1 MGRREHREGSEVMT
15 MSPGESRIDQSS
27 PLPWP
32 DGFGPESR
40 RRVIVFAT
48 LPILILFTLIALVMT
63 LAAIV
68 SGNGQQALF
77 GIAATLFLVA
87 TALIPVRIFRTRRTS
102 AALTGQSRTG
112 DTGLIVPAWRWF
124 PLITTA
130 WLVAGLVF
138 AIPHVVIRLFEDYS
152 TSGQAV
158 RGYLGALALLLASA
172 LFVWLLARTL
182 TAAKN
187 GKRIILTPSG
197 IELGDGHMRQIVEWK
212 NVIEVAAVPQPR
224 FATIRLPAR
233 PNSITIDKPDR
244 WARKRKS
251 AGVLVI
257 YTLEFD
263 IDSALVYHLIHF
275 YWQHPEARDELTSD
289 AVIERMR
296 RGDLTG

>member
-1 MGRREHREGSEVMT
+1 MMT

-40 RRVIVFAT
+40 RRVMLFAT
-48 LPILILFTLIALVMT
+48 LPILTLFTLIALVMA

-68 SGNGQQALF
+68 AGKGQQAVF

-87 TALIPVRIFRTRRTS
+87 TALIPIRVFRTRRTS
-102 AALTGQSRTG
+102 TALTGQSSTG
-112 DTGLIVPAWRWF
+112 GTGLIVPAWRWF

-130 WLVAGLVF
+130 WLAAGLLF
-138 AIPHVVIRLFEDYS
+138 AIPQVVIRLFKDYS

-172 LFVWLLARTL
+172 LFAWLLARTL

-187 GKRIILTPSG
+187 GKRITLTPSG
-197 IELGDGHMRQIVEWK
+197 IELDNGHMRQIAEWQ
-212 NVIEVAAVPQPR
+212 NLIQVAAVPQPR

-233 PNSITIDKPDR
+233 PNSITIAKPDR

-251 AGVLVI
+251 VGMLEI

-263 IDSALVYHLIHF
+263 IDSALVYYLIHF
-275 YWQHPEARDELTSD
+275 YWQHPEARDELTSG
-289 AVIERMR
+289 AAIERMR